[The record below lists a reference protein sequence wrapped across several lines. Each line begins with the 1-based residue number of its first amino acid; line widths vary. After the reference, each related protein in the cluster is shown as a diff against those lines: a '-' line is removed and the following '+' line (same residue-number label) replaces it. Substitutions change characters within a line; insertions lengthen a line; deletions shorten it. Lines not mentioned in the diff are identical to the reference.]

1 LASFQLLEGF
11 ASFIALKRTL
21 GSSSFLF
28 DSWWSEFPG
37 YFIAL
42 CLSFQLLFLMLFF
55 SVRMG
60 CSFSYRWSKLPAY
73 FIALWFSFHLVFLK
87 LVFFFFLV
95 LMGSSYVLQ
104 GCLFF
109 SLHLRQHWILLE
121 SFWFSLQ
128 IIYIVRFVFHFCR
141 VLLLYRQNK
150 MQSFKNQYVS
160 IQLRLYT
167 AGFCRI
173 DPWT

>member
-1 LASFQLLEGF
+1 
-11 ASFIALKRTL
+11 
-21 GSSSFLF
+21 
-28 DSWWSEFPG
+28 
-37 YFIAL
+37 
-42 CLSFQLLFLMLFF
+42 
-55 SVRMG
+55 
-60 CSFSYRWSKLPAY
+60 
-73 FIALWFSFHLVFLK
+73 VFLK